1 MRAALFAL
9 CCLLLATGLN
19 HAAGLPPDFSGDW
32 VTGDQAD
39 AAAPAAKSSSDNGG
53 HSHSGHGGG
62 MGGGGHGTGGGRGG
76 HGNNS
81 SSNSDSS
88 AGANA
93 NTSVMPRE
101 HAHALIIRP
110 SDDVFDIE
118 ANGRRMAYRYD
129 GKRNYGPQYGGTVS
143 ADMGGAGT
151 RDRNPPRRRRQ
162 LRGALPT
169 VAGRQE
175 TQPCGCACSR
185 PRMAS
190 CRRPA
195 ACLCGTKANSFPSP
209 IGRRW
214 RVAPDA
220 PKEFPLG
227 DEGEA
232 SRIAATP
239 QYRETIPSSAFGTFS
254 RWEKG
259 RKATRPPASAT
270 TGRCRARCGT
280 ARTA

>member
-143 ADMGGAGT
+143 LTWAAPELVIETHHDAGGSFEEHYQLSPDGKKLNPAAARAADRGWPRAGDPPRVCAARRRIVFLLQSGEGGA
-151 RDRNPPRRRRQ
+151 
-162 LRGALPT
+162 
-169 VAGRQE
+169 
-175 TQPCGCACSR
+175 
-185 PRMAS
+185 
-190 CRRPA
+190 
-195 ACLCGTKANSFPSP
+195 
-209 IGRRW
+209 
-214 RVAPDA
+214 
-220 PKEFPLG
+220 
-227 DEGEA
+227 
-232 SRIAATP
+232 
-239 QYRETIPSSAFGTFS
+239 
-254 RWEKG
+254 
-259 RKATRPPASAT
+259 
-270 TGRCRARCGT
+270 
-280 ARTA
+280 